1 MESSYNYVYK
11 SSHLEVMGRKKE
23 WFQRMCDLR
32 TGKVKQKVSGRFR
45 QEHLHG
51 NLVNARFR
59 VFLKTIGEYFE

>member
-1 MESSYNYVYK
+1 
-11 SSHLEVMGRKKE
+11 MGRKKE